1 MELVE
6 LISKETDMKMKE
18 NLMSTISSI
27 VRGENLEAKR
37 IFIRLDGLNLLRK
50 LSENATQNL
59 SRHKDTLTL
68 YFNCEKD

>member
-50 LSENATQNL
+50 LSENASKRL
-59 SRHKDTLTL
+59 
-68 YFNCEKD
+68 